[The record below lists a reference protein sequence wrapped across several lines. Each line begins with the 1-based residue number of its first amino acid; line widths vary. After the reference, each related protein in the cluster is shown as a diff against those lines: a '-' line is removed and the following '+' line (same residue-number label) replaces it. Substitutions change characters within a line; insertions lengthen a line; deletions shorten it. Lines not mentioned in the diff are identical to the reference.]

1 METFEPK
8 DVMMKICVA
17 VKESFYHVSGK
28 KFMTKLFDVGKESER
43 LEKHELCFKYRES
56 DERIQQ
62 YLNYHKERRNSLS
75 TKHYDTFKAQLEL
88 LQSIEQLELP
98 SSAEKERLQYLKGL
112 IPVPKAEQEVIEEV
126 TIKED
131 NEVDELIKEPI
142 KKPKKKKEVHI
153 KAKNVIDYFVKN
165 KKMRK
170 HLKDICEGN
179 VESERHDIVRDK
191 DCTFGFD
198 SPISRLTNMCF
209 LPNISDTDYEL
220 FESAKMILGE
230 SSAKFSSQAAR
241 DKYVKYVLM
250 PEGIIFYLRNAKKMG
265 TEEAHKHYLETKNTE
280 IVKKVELFNNPDH
293 HQQHIHPVTHDPN
306 DEIPELE

>member
-1 METFEPK
+1 
-8 DVMMKICVA
+8 MKICVA
-17 VKESFYHVSGK
+17 AKESFYHESGK
-28 KFMTKLFDVGKESER
+28 KWMTKLFDVGKESER

-62 YLNYHKERRNSLS
+62 YLNYHNDNKINSS
-75 TKHYDTFKAQLEL
+75 SAKHYEIFKAQLEL
-88 LQSIEQLELP
+88 LQSVDQLELP

-131 NEVDELIKEPI
+131 NEVVEPI
-142 KKPKKKKEVHI
+142 KPKKKKEVHI

-165 KKMRK
+165 KKIRK

-179 VESERHDIVRDK
+179 AESERHDIVRDK

-265 TEEAHKHYLETKNTE
+265 QEEANKHYLETKNTE

-293 HQQHIHPVTHDPN
+293 HHQQHIHPVTHDPN